1 MEIKI
6 AVAKVDKYQSGKSG
20 DTVETIERPNGGISI
35 VLADG
40 QINNKDDKAI
50 STMVSHKVLYEISQG
65 IRDSAAIRHTSNNLF
80 EEYQG
85 HVRANLNLI
94 SVDRQTN
101 TIIIS
106 RNNPVPV
113 FLVTD
118 EVVDCLSSE
127 SMPVGGKNDIR
138 PTIVELPIN
147 PGMAVIVFSDGVY
160 NAGGENCLSLD
171 TSLTIESL
179 FEEQEPTAQEV
190 AEYLLNRAIRLDEGR
205 PKDDMSVLVLLVLPS
220 GMDKIRRM
228 NISMTLDD

>member
-6 AVAKVDKYQSGKSG
+6 AVAKVDKYQSGNSG

-40 QINNKDDKAI
+40 RKDNMDDKGI
-50 STMVSHKVLYEISQG
+50 STMVSHKVLYQISQG
-65 IRDSAAIRHTSNNLF
+65 IRDSAAIRHTSNEIF
-80 EEYQG
+80 EEYNGIVQ
-85 HVRANLNLI
+85 ANLNLI

-127 SMPVGGKNDIR
+127 SLPIGGKTDVR

-147 PGMAVIVFSDGVY
+147 LGIAVIVFSDGVFL
-160 NAGGENCLSLD
+160 AGSQEDQNPNISLS
-171 TSLTIESL
+171 IEAM
-179 FEEQEPTAQEV
+179 FEEQEPTAREV
-190 AEYLLNRAIRLDEGR
+190 AEHLLNRAIRLDEGR
-205 PKDDMSVLVLLVLPS
+205 PKDDMSIIVMLITPRLE
-220 GMDKIRRM
+220 DKIRRM
-228 NISMTLDD
+228 NISMPLD